1 MKNQIKI
8 NGQKEI
14 LVNHL
19 NQAVENGYNTIEQ
32 IKKIA
37 VLSFKKE
44 NKESILSFFDYQEVF
59 KTYFN

>member
-1 MKNQIKI
+1 MNNQIAV

-19 NQAVENGYNTIEQ
+19 NKAVDNGYNTIED

-44 NKESILSFFDYQEVF
+44 NESILSFFDYQEVF

>member
-8 NGQKEI
+8 NGQKSI

>member
-1 MKNQIKI
+1 MENQIAV

-14 LVNHL
+14 LVSHL
-19 NQAVENGYNTIEQ
+19 NKAVDNGSNTIEQ

-37 VLSFKKE
+37 VFTFKKD
-44 NKESILSFFDYQEVF
+44 NDSILSFFDYQEVF